1 MIEAQVYTPSAVFTG
16 ARQGTSAATTDE
28 TLVERIAAGDRHAM
42 QMLFTRHHV
51 RVFRFVLKM
60 VQDRALADDLVSE
73 IFLDLWRQAH
83 QFDARAKASTWLLA
97 IARYKA
103 ISAVRR
109 RRVDADLDDAGEI
122 ADPSNSPEAISQMNG
137 RNQILRHCIAK
148 LSPSHREII
157 DLVYYHEKPID
168 AVADIIGIPLNTVK
182 TRMFYARR
190 QLATLLT
197 EAGIDRNAL

>member
-1 MIEAQVYTPSAVFTG
+1 MIDAQVYTPSAVFTRT
-16 ARQGTSAATTDE
+16 RQRVSAATTDE
-28 TLVERIAAGDRHAM
+28 TLVARIAAGDNHAM
-42 QMLFTRHHV
+42 QMLFTRHSV

-60 VQDRALADDLVSE
+60 VKDPALADDLVSE
-73 IFLDLWRQAH
+73 IFFDLWRQAH

-103 ISAVRR
+103 ISAMRR

-122 ADPSNSPEAISQMNG
+122 ADPSESPEAISQMNG
-137 RNQILRHCIAK
+137 RNQIMRRCIAM

-168 AVADIIGIPLNTVK
+168 AVAHIIGIPLNTVK
-182 TRMFYARR
+182 TRMFYARK